1 MGHARA
7 YLSFDII
14 RRIMAHY
21 FQYDI
26 TLIMNITDIDD
37 KIIER
42 AAEQNIHHLE
52 LSSFFEQEFFRDMYQ
67 LGIPP
72 PTVITRVTE
81 YIPEIVVYIQQI
93 IDRGYAYE
101 SNGSVYFDVSAF
113 ETKDNGTTYGKLE
126 PEKVGNAILLAEG
139 EGKLFTTATTT
150 TGDDGTTVQPLH
162 VKRNPRDFAL
172 WKRSKDNEPTW
183 ESPWGLG
190 RPGWHIEC
198 SVMASDVLHK
208 FVQSDSM
215 DIHSGGIDL
224 KFPHHDNEMAQSEA
238 ACPNQCVQW
247 VNYFLHAGH
256 LHIAG
261 LKMSKSLK
269 NFITIADALQ
279 INSPRQI
286 RILFLL
292 HKYNAGMDYGDNTM
306 THAVDTEKKLSEFF
320 HNIKAILRTDR
331 GSIQSDQKW
340 DTTAIELQKQ
350 LYLVQVKVDEALK
363 DDFNTPGVMT
373 HLLDL
378 VKLTNIYMETTT
390 ATGTTIPMCGLVLR
404 NVATYVTKILQMFGV
419 IEDDCTA
426 IGFTVGG
433 GSDGGGNNREQ
444 IVTPIL
450 DAVQSFRSTVRE
462 KARANDMEGV
472 LKACD
477 TFRDEQLPPLGIRF
491 EDKSDGKSIWKLD
504 DPAVLLLEQE
514 QKRAEAQ
521 AKAEEKAAKAAEV
534 AAKEALNALTPAEYM
549 QQLTIEE
556 KSDVDG
562 TITMITKPMYTQFNE
577 EGFPTHDANQEPL
590 NKNQTKKAQKLFQV
604 QQQKYEKFL
613 ARWDFNQPTNGS
625 RWYILHQPTY
635 KQLNQYT
642 TNDI

>member
-14 RRIMAHY
+14 RRIMADY

-42 AAEQNIHHLE
+42 AAEQQIHHLE
-52 LSSFFEQEFFRDMYQ
+52 LSSFFEKEFFRDMVQ

-81 YIPEIVVYIQQI
+81 YIPEIVAYIQRI
-93 IDRGYAYE
+93 IDHGYAYE
-101 SNGSVYFDVSAF
+101 SNGSVYFDVGAF
-113 ETKDNGTTYGKLE
+113 ETNDNGTTYGKLE
-126 PEKVGNAILLAEG
+126 PEKVGNAKLLAEG
-139 EGKLFTTATTT
+139 EGKLFTATEC
-150 TGDDGTTVQPLH
+150 GNSSNSTTVQH

-208 FVQSDSM
+208 FVHSHSM

-238 ACPNQCVQW
+238 ACPDHQCVQW

-292 HKYNAGMDYGDNTM
+292 HKYNSGMDYGDNTM

-331 GSIQSDQKW
+331 GSIQSVQKW

-350 LYLVQVKVDEALK
+350 LYIIQVKVDEALK
-363 DDFNTPGVMT
+363 DDFNTPAVMT

-378 VKLTNIYMETTT
+378 VKLTNIYMETTASSNATTTTT
-390 ATGTTIPMCGLVLR
+390 AIPTCGLVLR
-404 NVATYVTKILQMFGV
+404 NVATYVTKILKMFGV

-426 IGFTVGG
+426 IGFTFG
-433 GSDGGGNNREQ
+433 GSSGGSGEGGSNREQ

-450 DAVQSFRSTVRE
+450 DAVQMFRSTVRE

-491 EDKSDGKSIWKLD
+491 EDKSDGNSIWKLD

-521 AKAEEKAAKAAEV
+521 AKAEEKAAKAAEA
-534 AAKEALNALTPAEYM
+534 AAKEALNSLSPADYM
-549 QQLTIEE
+549 KQLTIEE
-556 KSDVDG
+556 KAEDG
-562 TITMITKPMYTQFNE
+562 ITMITKPMYTQFNDD
-577 EGFPTHDANQEPL
+577 GLPTHDANHEPL
-590 NKNQTKKAQKLFQV
+590 NKNQTKKVQKIFQV

-613 ARWDFNQPTNGS
+613 S
-625 RWYILHQPTY
+625 
-635 KQLNQYT
+635 K
-642 TNDI
+642 

>member
-52 LSSFFEQEFFRDMYQ
+52 LSSSFEKEFFRDMYH

-81 YIPEIVVYIQQI
+81 YIPEIVLYIQQI

-101 SNGSVYFDVSAF
+101 SNGSVYFDVTAF

-126 PEKVGNAILLAEG
+126 PEKVGNAKLLAEG
-139 EGKLFTTATTT
+139 EGKLFTTSTENT
-150 TGDDGTTVQPLH
+150 QH

-208 FVQSDSM
+208 FVNADSM

-238 ACPNQCVQW
+238 ACPNHCVQW

-320 HNIKAILRTDR
+320 HNIKAILRTDM
-331 GSIQSDQKW
+331 GSIQSPQKW
-340 DTTAIELQKQ
+340 DHLAIELQKQ
-350 LYLVQVKVDEALK
+350 LYMIQTKVDEALK
-363 DDFNTPGVMT
+363 DDFNTPGVMN

-390 ATGTTIPMCGLVLR
+390 SSTSTNTVCGLVLR

-433 GSDGGGNNREQ
+433 SDSGGNREQ

-462 KARANDMEGV
+462 KARTNDMEGV

-521 AKAEEKAAKAAEV
+521 AKAEEKAAKAAEA
-534 AAKEALNALTPAEYM
+534 AAKEALNSLSPAEYM
-549 QQLTIEE
+549 KQLTIEE
-556 KSDVDG
+556 TLDDG
-562 TITMITKPMYTQFNE
+562 TTIVTKPMYTQFNE
-577 EGFPTHDANQEPL
+577 EGLPTHDSNDEPL
-590 NKNQTKKAQKLFQV
+590 NKNQTKKVQKIFQV

-613 ARWDFNQPTNGS
+613 S
-625 RWYILHQPTY
+625 
-635 KQLNQYT
+635 K
-642 TNDI
+642 

>member
-14 RRIMAHY
+14 RRIMANY

-52 LSSFFEQEFFRDMYQ
+52 LSSRFENEFFRDMYQ

-81 YIPEIVVYIQQI
+81 YIPEIVTYIQQI
-93 IDRGYAYE
+93 IDRNYAYE
-101 SNGSVYFDVSAF
+101 SNGSVYFDVGAF
-113 ETKDNGTTYGKLE
+113 EKEDNGTTYGKLE
-126 PEKVGNAILLAEG
+126 PEKVGNAKLLAEG
-139 EGKLFTTATTT
+139 EGKLFTTTTIASSTTT
-150 TGDDGTTVQPLH
+150 DGCAVQH
-162 VKRNPRDFAL
+162 VKRNARDFAL
-172 WKRSKDNEPTW
+172 WKRSKENEPTW

-215 DIHSGGIDL
+215 DLHSGGIDL

-238 ACPNQCVQW
+238 ACTNQCVQW

-279 INSPRQI
+279 INSPRQV

-331 GSIQSDQKW
+331 GSIQSVQKW

-350 LYLVQVKVDEALK
+350 LYLIQVKVDEALK
-363 DDFNTPGVMT
+363 DDFNTPMVMT

-378 VKLTNIYMETTT
+378 VKLTNIYMESTATTT
-390 ATGTTIPMCGLVLR
+390 GATIPTCGLVLR

-419 IEDDCTA
+419 IEDDCNA
-426 IGFTVGG
+426 IGFTLG
-433 GSDGGGNNREQ
+433 GSGGNDGGSSREQ
-444 IVTPIL
+444 IVAPIL
-450 DAVQSFRSTVRE
+450 DAVQSFRSTVRG
-462 KARANDMEGV
+462 KARNNDMAGV

-491 EDKSDGKSIWKLD
+491 EDKSDGNSIWKLD

-521 AKAEEKAAKAAEV
+521 ARAEEKAAKAAEV
-534 AAKEALNALTPAEYM
+534 AAKDALNALSPAEYM
-549 QQLTIEE
+549 KQLTITE
-556 KSDVDG
+556 KQTTAEDG
-562 TITMITKPMYTQFNE
+562 DATTTIISVTKPMYTQYNE
-577 EGFPTHDANQEPL
+577 EGLPTHDAYHEPL
-590 NKNQTKKAQKLFQV
+590 NKNQTKKVQKLFQL

-613 ARWDFNQPTNGS
+613 S
-625 RWYILHQPTY
+625 
-635 KQLNQYT
+635 K
-642 TNDI
+642 

>member
-42 AAEQNIHHLE
+42 ATEQNIHHLE
-52 LSSFFEQEFFRDMYQ
+52 LSSQYETEFFRDMYA

-81 YIPEIVVYIQQI
+81 YIPEIISYIQQI
-93 IDRGYAYE
+93 INRGYGYE

-113 ETKDNGTTYGKLE
+113 ETNENGTTYGKLE
-126 PEKVGNAILLAEG
+126 PEKVGNAKLLAEG
-139 EGKLFTTATTT
+139 EGKLFCT
-150 TGDDGTTVQPLH
+150 DNNNIQH

-172 WKRSKDNEPTW
+172 WKRSKEKEPTW

-198 SVMASDVLHK
+198 SVMASDVLHQ
-208 FVQSDSM
+208 FVNCDSM

-238 ACPNQCVQW
+238 ACTNHCVQW

-269 NFITIADALQ
+269 NFITIADALL

-306 THAVDTEKKLSEFF
+306 IHAVDTEKKLSEFF

-331 GSIQSDQKW
+331 GSIQSPQKW

-350 LYLVQVKVDEALK
+350 LYLIQVKVDEALK
-363 DDFNTPGVMT
+363 DDFNTPGVMN

-390 ATGTTIPMCGLVLR
+390 TTTTTASDKNTNTVCGLVLR

-426 IGFTVGG
+426 IGFTLGGNDG
-433 GSDGGGNNREQ
+433 GSNREQ

-450 DAVQSFRSTVRE
+450 DAVQMFRSTVRE
-462 KARANDMEGV
+462 KARANDMAGV

-534 AAKEALNALTPAEYM
+534 AAKEALNSMPPAEYM
-549 QQLTIEE
+549 KQLTIEE
-556 KSDVDG
+556 KVEDG
-562 TITMITKPMYTQFNE
+562 TIVIKPMYTQFNE
-577 EGFPTHDANQEPL
+577 DGLPTHDSNHEPL
-590 NKNQTKKAQKLFQV
+590 NKNQTKKVQKLFQL

-613 ARWDFNQPTNGS
+613 S
-625 RWYILHQPTY
+625 
-635 KQLNQYT
+635 K
-642 TNDI
+642 